1 MVTEMMRRKF
11 PLALTGLG
19 VLCALVLVGPGTAP
33 SQTGS
38 GSGFLICAKKKK
50 PNKGALRMPSNGICR
65 GGERGLF
72 VNQVG
77 PQGPAGTPGGPPG
90 PQGPPGAPG
99 APCPHTTV
107 LGPNAGSITVC
118 VP

>member
-50 PNKGALRMPSNGICR
+50 PNKGALRMPSNGVCK
-65 GGERGLF
+65 GSERGLF
-72 VNQVG
+72 LNQVG
-77 PQGPAGTPGGPPG
+77 PQGPQGPPG
-90 PQGPPGAPG
+90 APGAPG

>member
-1 MVTEMMRRKF
+1 MVTEIMRRRL

-33 SQTGS
+33 GQT
-38 GSGFLICAKKKK
+38 GSGFLICAKTKK

-99 APCPHTTV
+99 APCPHTAV
-107 LGPNAGSITVC
+107 LSPQEGSITVC

>member
-38 GSGFLICAKKKK
+38 GSGFLI
-50 PNKGALRMPSNGICR
+50 
-65 GGERGLF
+65 
-72 VNQVG
+72 
-77 PQGPAGTPGGPPG
+77 
-90 PQGPPGAPG
+90 
-99 APCPHTTV
+99 
-107 LGPNAGSITVC
+107 
-118 VP
+118 